1 MKKSL
6 KITLIILIFLVS
18 IILLDI
24 IQAKIFNNT
33 SLLKVL
39 LKEEH
44 QEKIERNDKME
55 NVTNINVIIN
65 NKKYNAQLE
74 ANKTV
79 NEFLNL
85 LPQEFNMQELNGNE
99 KYVYMNYELS
109 SNSSHIKTIKAGDIM
124 LYGNN
129 CLVIFYKTFEKKKYL
144 KKQKLI

>member
-109 SNSSHIKTIKAGDIM
+109 SNSSSESICSSISSFVNPGFIPSM
-124 LYGNN
+124 
-129 CLVIFYKTFEKKKYL
+129 
-144 KKQKLI
+144 